1 MEEKE
6 LNLFEEQEPK
16 KKSGKELMLERLSVK
31 HPDLDGEDDEA
42 LFGAIGADYDEWE
55 AGAEVNARMK
65 DSLDKMLEVF
75 NASPEAAALY
85 VDLAKGGKSVLE
97 YLIENYGDDF
107 KEALEARDEET
118 IAKLTK
124 AESNYRAK
132 MAKNEELNKEA
143 QANLVTSLDALDE
156 AANEAGISDE
166 DKDKA
171 FEAYANLV
179 DDAIRNKVSKET
191 WLMFIKGINHDKDV
205 AEAADE
211 GEVRGRNTKIVEK
224 LRKPTDTPPVL
235 SGQGASAPK
244 RKFGG
249 ILDSLDSEDWYSKA
263 SK

>member
-1 MEEKE
+1 MEIEAVNEMK
-6 LNLFEEQEPK
+6 PAK
-16 KKSGKELMLERLSVK
+16 TGKELMLERLSVK
-31 HPDLDGEDDEA
+31 HPDINGDDEES
-42 LFGAIGADYDEWE
+42 LFGAIGADYDEYDKQIE
-55 AGAEVNARMK
+55 SNAQMRE
-65 DSLDKMLEVF
+65 SLDKMLAIFEE
-75 NASPEAAALY
+75 SPEAAALY

-107 KEALEARDEET
+107 LEALEDRDPET
-118 IAKLTK
+118 IAKITK

-132 MAKNEELNKEA
+132 VAKDKELGE
-143 QANLVTSLDALDE
+143 QAKQNLVVSLDALDE
-156 AANEAGISDE
+156 AAKEAGVSDE

-171 FEAYANLV
+171 FEAYANML

-224 LRKPTDTPPVL
+224 LKKPTTATPPMIT
-235 SGQGASAPK
+235 GQGAEAPK

-249 ILDSLDSEDWYSKA
+249 VLDNLSTSDWYEKSKNE
-263 SK
+263 